1 MSIER
6 PLCCRPTEEVL
17 QAINEIGEATQLS
30 NSYIVSQILI
40 WGIVAYQKGDLKIP
54 YSKRKMH
61 RRGNNKAAMDRRR
74 AREFN
79 HGVEAAPLPKDQTA
93 LRNDR

>member
-1 MSIER
+1 MSNEP
-6 PLCCRPTEEVL
+6 PLSCRPTEEVL
-17 QAINEIGEATQLS
+17 LAINEIGEATQLS

-40 WGIVAYQKGDLKIP
+40 WGVLAYQRGDLKIP

-61 RRGNNKAAMDRRR
+61 RRGKNKAAMDKRR
-74 AREFN
+74 AREQN
-79 HGVEAAPLPKDQTA
+79 HGVEAAPLHEDQTA

>member
-1 MSIER
+1 MSNEP
-6 PLCCRPTEEVL
+6 PLSCRPTEEVL

-30 NSYIVSQILI
+30 NSYIVSQMLI
-40 WGIVAYQKGDLKIP
+40 WGVIAYQKGDLKIP

-74 AREFN
+74 ARELN
-79 HGVEAAPLPKDQTA
+79 HGVEAAPLPEDQTA

>member
-1 MSIER
+1 MSNEP
-6 PLCCRPTEEVL
+6 PLSCRPTEEVL
-17 QAINEIGEATQLS
+17 LAINEIGEATQLS

-40 WGIVAYQKGDLKIP
+40 WGILAYKRGDLKIP

-61 RRGNNKAAMDRRR
+61 RRGKNKAAMDKRR
-74 AREFN
+74 ARELN
-79 HGVEAAPLPKDQTA
+79 HGVEATPLPEDQTA